1 MERAP
6 KVAVI
11 DASVVAKWFI
21 PEDESDK
28 ASRIMEKYNDGKI
41 ELYAPDLLIYEI
53 ANVLRYRADVS
64 DKMLIDDMNALFK
77 LQLNLIPPS
86 TEIISEAIEIAKAL
100 DLSIYDAC
108 YIAIAEILAT
118 NLITA
123 DMELYEKCKCRG
135 IALPLKGIGEEW
147 DIP

>member
-6 KVAVI
+6 KGAVI

-21 PEDESDK
+21 PEEDGEK
-28 ASRIMEKYNDGKI
+28 ASRIMEKYGDGDI
-41 ELYAPDLLIYEI
+41 DLYAPDLLIYEV
-53 ANVLRYRADVS
+53 ANALRYRPDVS
-64 DKMLIDDMNALFK
+64 EGTLIEGVRALLD
-77 LQLNLIPPS
+77 LQINLIPPS
-86 TEIISEAIEIAKAL
+86 VEVLSRAIEMAKAL
-100 DLSIYDAC
+100 DLSVYDAC

-123 DMELYEKCKCRG
+123 DMKLCEKCKG
-135 IALPLKGIGEEW
+135 TGLALPLKGLGEEW

>member
-1 MERAP
+1 LERTP
-6 KVAVI
+6 KGAVI

-21 PEDESDK
+21 PEEDSDK
-28 ASRIMEKYNDGKI
+28 ASKIMRKYSDGKI
-41 ELYAPDLLIYEI
+41 DLYAPDLLIYEV
-53 ANVLRYRADVS
+53 ANVLRYRPDVT
-64 DKMLIDDMNALFK
+64 DETLINSMESLFK

-86 TEIISEAIEIAKAL
+86 TDIISEATARARTL

-108 YIAIAEILAT
+108 YMVIAEILAT

-123 DMELYEKCKCRG
+123 DMKLYEKCKSKE
-135 IALPLKGIGEEW
+135 IVFPLKSLGKEW